1 MDKSTF
7 LHSHTLEATHMRI
20 RPPHLLSPPCAVAS
34 ARPRTLRDSPRV
46 VCGLSSPG
54 SPPRSATA
62 PLRVPVSSLR
72 SEPRLLTARTLRG
85 SAPSRLQIASL
96 SSPPLL
102 LRCRLGAASYPPGLA
117 ARGVWALLSGVSAS
131 LGHRSATRP
140 GVLPPLRTP
149 VTDCPHAPRLRPSP
163 PPDRLSLLPASSPA
177 LPPRRGLVPSG
188 TRRAWCVGSPLRGLR
203 LARPPLRY
211 ASRCPPSAPNPGY

>member
-20 RPPHLLSPPCAVAS
+20 RPPPTPPLLSPPRLFSCAAAS

-62 PLRVPVSSLR
+62 PLS
-72 SEPRLLTARTLRG
+72 
-85 SAPSRLQIASL
+85 
-96 SSPPLL
+96 
-102 LRCRLGAASYPPGLA
+102 
-117 ARGVWALLSGVSAS
+117 
-131 LGHRSATRP
+131 RP

-211 ASRCPPSAPNPGY
+211 RVPASSLRSEPRLLTARTLRGSVPPRLRRAHCRLYYGSR

>member
-1 MDKSTF
+1 MNPTYPPYAPAKLAIFSNISNPTKAM
-7 LHSHTLEATHMRI
+7 LTHLSPSPPALPPRCGLVPSGTRRAWCADSPFRGLRLA
-20 RPPHLLSPPCAVAS
+20 RPPLRYAS
-34 ARPRTLRDSPRV
+34 
-46 VCGLSSPG
+46 
-54 SPPRSATA
+54 
-62 PLRVPVSSLR
+62 
-72 SEPRLLTARTLRG
+72 
-85 SAPSRLQIASL
+85 
-96 SSPPLL
+96 
-102 LRCRLGAASYPPGLA
+102 
-117 ARGVWALLSGVSAS
+117 
-131 LGHRSATRP
+131 

-211 ASRCPPSAPNPGY
+211 ASRRPPSAPNPGY

>member
-20 RPPHLLSPPCAVAS
+20 RPHTSSPLSSPPLLLRCRLGAAS
-34 ARPRTLRDSPRV
+34 YLRDSPRV

-54 SPPRSATA
+54 STPRAATV
-62 PLRVPVSSLR
+62 PLSRPGVLLR

-85 SAPSRLQIASL
+85 SALPASRSPL

-117 ARGVWALLSGVSAS
+117 ARGVWALSPGSPP
-131 LGHRSATRP
+131 RSATA
-140 GVLPPLRTP
+140 PLR
-149 VTDCPHAPRLRPSP
+149 V
-163 PPDRLSLLPASSPA
+163 PASS
-177 LPPRRGLVPSG
+177 LRSEPRLLTARTLRGSVLSRL
-188 TRRAWCVGSPLRGLR
+188 RRAHCRLYYGSR
-203 LARPPLRY
+203 
-211 ASRCPPSAPNPGY
+211 

>member
-20 RPPHLLSPPCAVAS
+20 RPPPSPLSSCADAL
-34 ARPRTLRDSPRV
+34 ARPRTLRDSPRM
-46 VCGLSSPG
+46 VCGLSFPG

-62 PLRVPVSSLR
+62 PLRVPASSLR

-85 SAPSRLQIASL
+85 SVPPRLQIASL

-102 LRCRLGAASYPPGLA
+102 LRCRLGAASNPPGLA
-117 ARGVWALLSGVSAS
+117 AHGVWALLSGVSAS

-163 PPDRLSLLPASSPA
+163 PPRS
-177 LPPRRGLVPSG
+177 
-188 TRRAWCVGSPLRGLR
+188 
-203 LARPPLRY
+203 
-211 ASRCPPSAPNPGY
+211 PPSTPSVGDDATQR

>member
-1 MDKSTF
+1 M
-7 LHSHTLEATHMRI
+7 
-20 RPPHLLSPPCAVAS
+20 
-34 ARPRTLRDSPRV
+34 

-62 PLRVPVSSLR
+62 PLRVPASSLR

-85 SAPSRLQIASL
+85 SVPPRLQIASL

-163 PPDRLSLLPASSPA
+163 PASRALSPLLRFPLTTSLLSPPDGVNALGAPEGAGRQNPRFGRAAEHARSAARASPGQPRSAPA
-177 LPPRRGLVPSG
+177 LLYTTLRRPRGDDATQL
-188 TRRAWCVGSPLRGLR
+188 
-203 LARPPLRY
+203 
-211 ASRCPPSAPNPGY
+211 